1 MTLDKSKNLTNQ
13 RSRAA
18 EYIKRG
24 WPPIPVKF
32 MGEEP
37 LHPNWQ
43 NLRIGEKDIDR
54 WFRDEPTNIGVRLGE
69 ASGRLLDVHI
79 VDKDALRFTKHFASG
94 KRRWTEN
101 EGTHD
106 DPGRGGMV

>member
-1 MTLDKSKNLTNQ
+1 MNLNAAKNLTNQ

-24 WPPIPVKF
+24 WSPIPVKF

-54 WFRDEPTNIGVRLGE
+54 WFPDEPTNIGVRLGD
-69 ASGRLLDVHI
+69 ASGGLVDVHI
-79 VDKDALRFTKHFASG
+79 VDKDALRFADMSSCLIQG
-94 KRRWTEN
+94 
-101 EGTHD
+101 
-106 DPGRGGMV
+106 